1 MSSEHEQ
8 ATPPTAAK
16 RPVTRSHHGI
26 DFVDDYEWL
35 RDKESPETLAYLEA
49 ENAWTEAQTEHLAPL
64 RDRIFGEVKA
74 RVQETDLSVPVRMGD
89 WWYFTRTAEGS
100 QYGVHCRAPIS
111 GPDDWTPPAIEASA
125 DGGTT
130 LPGEEIVLDSNALA
144 DGHDFF
150 SLGSYDITDDGTR
163 LVYGTDTAGDER
175 YTLHVRDLTT
185 GQDLADEIPN
195 TGAGATFDP
204 SGRFVFY
211 PTVDDSWRPD
221 RIWRHA
227 VGTPASED
235 VLVFEEPDDRYWVGV
250 GITRSSQ
257 YIVIE
262 LGSKITSEALV
273 LDAADPTGEFQVVW
287 PRREGVEYE
296 IEHAIVGGSDRF
308 LVLHNDGA
316 ENFEL
321 VDVPADDP
329 TSERDRRVV
338 VAHHPER
345 RIESVDAF
353 AGHLALEYR
362 SEALPR
368 VAIIPI
374 EDDGYGDAHEV
385 PFDETL
391 FSAGLG
397 GNPEWEQPTLRI
409 GFTSFVTP
417 SEVSDLDLA
426 TGEVTVLKRQPVLGG
441 YDPADYVQER
451 DWATAADGTR
461 VPISLVWRRDAVD
474 PDQPAPLHLYGYG
487 SYEHSIDPGF
497 SVMRLSM
504 LDRGVVFAVAH
515 VRGGG
520 EMGRHW
526 YEDGKTLTKKNTF
539 TDFVA
544 VAAHLID
551 SGRTTADRLVA
562 EGGSAGGLLMGAVA
576 NLAPERFAGI
586 LAAVPFVDALTSI
599 LDPDLPLTVIEWDE
613 WGDPLHDPEV
623 YRYMSEYSPYEN
635 VRDDVQYP
643 KILAVTSINDTRVLY
658 VEPAKWTARLR
669 EVGAPVLLKTEMA
682 AGHGGVSGRY
692 ASWKERAFELAWLLD
707 VLGLAEVSPAAADAE
722 PVAAG

>member
-1 MSSEHEQ
+1 MSNEHT
-8 ATPPTAAK
+8 ASTPPSAAK
-16 RPVTRSHHGI
+16 RPVTRTHHGI

-35 RDKESPETLAYLEA
+35 RDKESPDTLAYLEA
-49 ENAWTEAQTEHLAPL
+49 ENAHTDAATAHLAPL
-64 RDRIFGEVKA
+64 RDRIFAEVKS

-100 QYGVHCRAPIS
+100 QYGVHCRVPVA
-111 GPDDWTPPAIEASA
+111 GPDDWTPPAVVEGES
-125 DGGTT
+125 T
-130 LPGEEIVLDSNALA
+130 LPGEQVVLDGNALA
-144 DGHDFF
+144 DGHEFF
-150 SLGSYDITDDGTR
+150 SLGTYDISDDGTR
-163 LVYGTDTAGDER
+163 LVYGIDVEGDER
-175 YTLHVRDLTT
+175 YTLHVRDLASGT
-185 GQDLADEIPN
+185 DLGDAIPN

-204 SGRFVFY
+204 AGRYVFY
-211 PTVDDSWRPD
+211 PTVDESWRPD
-221 RIWRHA
+221 KIWRHT
-227 VGTPASED
+227 VGTAASED

-250 GITRSSQ
+250 GVTRSSQ

-262 LGSKITSEALV
+262 LGSKITSEAHV

-338 VAHHPER
+338 VAHHAER

-374 EDDGYGDAHEV
+374 EGDGYGDAHEV
-385 PFDETL
+385 PFDEAL
-391 FSAGLG
+391 FSAGLS

-409 GFTSFVTP
+409 GYTSFVTP

-451 DWATAADGTR
+451 DWATASDGTR
-461 VPISLVWRRDAVD
+461 VPISLVWRRDAVED
-474 PDQPAPLHLYGYG
+474 GTPAPLHLYGYG

-520 EMGRHW
+520 ELGRHW
-526 YEDGKTLTKKNTF
+526 YENGKTLTKKNTF

-544 VAAHLID
+544 VAEHLIE
-551 SGRTTADRLVA
+551 SGRTSADRLVA

-613 WGDPLHDPEV
+613 WGDPLHDAEV
-623 YRYMSEYSPYEN
+623 YRYMSEYTPYEN

-643 KILAVTSINDTRVLY
+643 QILAVTSINDTRVLY
-658 VEPAKWTARLR
+658 VEPAKWTAKLR
-669 EVGAPVLLKTEMA
+669 EVGAPVLLKTEMS

-707 VLGLAEVSPAAADAE
+707 VLGLADETPAAATAN
-722 PVAAG
+722 PIAAG

>member
-1 MSSEHEQ
+1 VTDTAPSV
-8 ATPPTAAK
+8 PPVAAK
-16 RPVTRSHHGI
+16 HPVTRSHHGI

-49 ENAWTEAQTEHLAPL
+49 ENAFTDAATEHLAGL
-64 RDRIFGEVKA
+64 RERLFEETRS

-89 WWYFTRTAEGS
+89 FWYFTRTAEGA
-100 QYGVHCRAPIS
+100 QYGVHCRVPIAAE
-111 GPDDWTPPAIEASA
+111 DDWTPPSIEPS
-125 DGGTT
+125 GE
-130 LPGEEIVLDSNALA
+130 LPGEQVILDGNLLA
-144 DGHDFF
+144 EGHDFF
-150 SLGSYDITDDGTR
+150 SLGSYDISDDGTR
-163 LVYGTDTAGDER
+163 LVYGVDVEGDER

-185 GQDLADEIPN
+185 GTDLDDVVEN
-195 TGAGATFDP
+195 TGSGAVFDP
-204 SGRFVFY
+204 SGRYVFY

-221 RIWRHA
+221 TIWRHH
-227 VGTPASED
+227 VGTDASED
-235 VLVFEEPDDRYWVGV
+235 VTVFQEPDERYWVGV
-250 GITRSSQ
+250 GLTRSSQ
-257 YIVIE
+257 YLVIE
-262 LGSKITSEALV
+262 LGSKITSEVWV
-273 LDAADPTGEFQVVW
+273 LDAADPTGEFSVVW
-287 PRREGVEYE
+287 PRHEGVEYE
-296 IEHAIVGGSDRF
+296 IEHAIVGGSDRL

-329 TSERDRRVV
+329 TSTEDRRVV
-338 VAHHPER
+338 VAHDPER

-368 VAIIPI
+368 IAIIDI
-374 EDDGYGDAHEV
+374 EGDGYGDAHEV
-385 PFDETL
+385 AFDEEL
-391 FSAGLG
+391 FAAGFG
-397 GNPEWEQPTLRI
+397 GNPEWRQPTLRI

-417 SEVSDLDLA
+417 STVSDVDLA
-426 TGEVTVLKRQPVLGG
+426 TGEITVLKRQPVLGG
-441 YDPADYVQER
+441 YRSEDYAQER
-451 DWATAADGTR
+451 TWATATDGTR
-461 VPISLVWRRDAVD
+461 IPVSLVWRKDLVAEGT
-474 PDQPAPLHLYGYG
+474 PAPLHLYGYG

-526 YEDGKTLTKKNTF
+526 YEHGKTLTKKNTF

-544 VAAHLID
+544 VADHLIAT
-551 SGRTTADRLVA
+551 GRTTADRMVA

-576 NLAPERFAGI
+576 NIAPDRFAGI

-599 LDPDLPLTVIEWDE
+599 LDPELPLTVIEWDE
-613 WGDPLHDPEV
+613 WGDPLHDAEV

-635 VRDDVQYP
+635 VRDDVTYP
-643 KILAVTSINDTRVLY
+643 RILAVTSINDTRVLY

-692 ASWKERAFELAWLLD
+692 DSWRERAFELAWLLD
-707 VLGLAEVSPAAADAE
+707 VLGLAD
-722 PVAAG
+722 

>member
-1 MSSEHEQ
+1 MSSEDTQ

-16 RPVTRSHHGI
+16 RPVTRTHHGI
-26 DFVDDYEWL
+26 EFVDDYEWL

-49 ENAWTEAQTEHLAPL
+49 ENAYTDAATAHLGGL
-64 RDRIFGEVKA
+64 RDRIFAEVKG

-89 WWYFTRTAEGS
+89 WWYFTRTAEGN
-100 QYGVHCRAPIS
+100 QYGVHCRAPIT
-111 GPDDWTPPAIEASA
+111 GPDDWTPPAVAEGAA
-125 DGGTT
+125 T
-130 LPGEEIVLDSNALA
+130 LPGEQVVLDGNALA
-144 DGHDFF
+144 EGHDFF
-150 SLGSYDITDDGTR
+150 SLGTYDISDDGTR
-163 LVYGTDTAGDER
+163 LVYGIDVEGDER

-185 GQDLADEIPN
+185 GADLGDEIPN

-204 SGRFVFY
+204 SGRYVFY

-221 RIWRHA
+221 RIWRHT
-227 VGTPASED
+227 VGSAAADD
-235 VLVFEEPDDRYWVGV
+235 VVVFEEPDDRYWVGV
-250 GITRSSQ
+250 GVTRSSQ

-308 LVLHNDGA
+308 LILHNDGA

-353 AGHLALEYR
+353 AGHLAIEYR

-374 EDDGYGDAHEV
+374 EGDGYGDAHEV

-397 GNPEWEQPTLRI
+397 GNPEWDQPTLRI

-451 DWATAADGTR
+451 DWATAEDGTR
-461 VPISLVWRRDAVD
+461 IPISLVWRRDALD
-474 PDQPAPLHLYGYG
+474 TDGPAPLHLYGYG

-526 YEDGKTLTKKNTF
+526 YENGKTLTKKNTF

-551 SGRTTADRLVA
+551 TGRTAADRLVA

-599 LDPDLPLTVIEWDE
+599 LDPELPLTVIEWDE
-613 WGDPLHDPEV
+613 WGDPLHDAEV

-635 VRDDVQYP
+635 VRSDVQYP

-658 VEPAKWTARLR
+658 VEPAKWTAKLR
-669 EVGAPVLLKTEMA
+669 EVGAPVLLKTEMS

-692 ASWKERAFELAWLLD
+692 DSWKERAFELAWLLD
-707 VLGLAEVSPAAADAE
+707 VLGLAEVSPAAANAN
-722 PVAAG
+722 PIAAG

>member
-1 MSSEHEQ
+1 MSNEHT
-8 ATPPTAAK
+8 ASTPPSAAK
-16 RPVTRSHHGI
+16 RPVTRTHHGI

-35 RDKESPETLAYLEA
+35 RDKESPDTLAYLEA
-49 ENAWTEAQTEHLAPL
+49 ENAHTDAATAHLAPL
-64 RDRIFGEVKA
+64 RDRIFAEVKS

-100 QYGVHCRAPIS
+100 QYGVHCRVPVA
-111 GPDDWTPPAIEASA
+111 GPDDWTPPAVVEGAS
-125 DGGTT
+125 T
-130 LPGEEIVLDSNALA
+130 LPGEQVVLDGNALA
-144 DGHDFF
+144 DGHEFF
-150 SLGSYDITDDGTR
+150 SLGTYDISDDGTR
-163 LVYGTDTAGDER
+163 LVYGIDVEGDER
-175 YTLHVRDLTT
+175 YTLHVRDLASGT
-185 GQDLADEIPN
+185 DLGDAIPN

-204 SGRFVFY
+204 AGRYVFY
-211 PTVDDSWRPD
+211 PTVDESWRPD
-221 RIWRHA
+221 KIWRHT
-227 VGTPASED
+227 VGTAASED

-250 GITRSSQ
+250 GVTRSSQ

-262 LGSKITSEALV
+262 LGSKITSEAHV

-338 VAHHPER
+338 VSHHTER

-374 EDDGYGDAHEV
+374 EGDGYGDAHEV

-409 GFTSFVTP
+409 GYTSFVTP

-451 DWATAADGTR
+451 DWATASDGTR
-461 VPISLVWRRDAVD
+461 VPISLVWRRDAVENGT
-474 PDQPAPLHLYGYG
+474 PAPLHLYGYG

-520 EMGRHW
+520 ELGRHW
-526 YEDGKTLTKKNTF
+526 YENGKTLTKKNTF

-544 VAAHLID
+544 VAEHLIE
-551 SGRTTADRLVA
+551 SGRTSADRLVA

-613 WGDPLHDPEV
+613 WGDPLHDAEV
-623 YRYMSEYSPYEN
+623 YRYMSEYTPYEN

-643 KILAVTSINDTRVLY
+643 QILAVTSINDTRVLY
-658 VEPAKWTARLR
+658 VEPAKWTAKLR
-669 EVGAPVLLKTEMA
+669 EVGAPVLLKTEMS

-707 VLGLAEVSPAAADAE
+707 VLELADETPAAATAN
-722 PVAAG
+722 PIAAG